1 MLLKSQRNQLIYLL
15 DKVGINLGQYRI
27 SEDEKCCAISVT
39 DDTSNSYYFQIRT
52 GSSHFHYHVYVR
64 PGSER
69 ITDDA
74 YSNEWSA
81 IINHFVTWVQ
91 LVRREID
98 LPDVWAELQ
107 QTAQLFAPT
116 AEPSDDKFTRT
127 ELAEVQ
133 GQLRLLQLSF
143 AQAALPEAAKQKLIG
158 LTQTAAVKAEGFT
171 KKDWQSWF
179 IGALIGH
186 VTEAVLNSGQ
196 IHEVYKLVK
205 AAFGGLFLH

>member
-1 MLLKSQRNQLIYLL
+1 MLLKSQRNQLIALL
-15 DKVGINLGQYRI
+15 DMVSISLGQYNI
-27 SEDEKCCAISVT
+27 KENGNSCTVDVIDEA
-39 DDTSNSYYFQIRT
+39 SNQYYFQIQVG
-52 GSSHFHYHVYVR
+52 GSYPFTVYQR
-64 PGSER
+64 PGIDK
-69 ITDDA
+69 ITDAHVKNDWDSIA
-74 YSNEWSA
+74 SLFA
-81 IINHFVTWVQ
+81 TWVH

-98 LPDVWAELQ
+98 LPDIWAELQ
-107 QTAQLFAPT
+107 QSVKLFAPT
-116 AEPSDDKFTRT
+116 STPSDDKFTRT

-143 AQAALPEAAKQKLIG
+143 TQAVLPEAAKQKLIE